1 MISFEKRLLETKCPN
16 CSNITLTF
24 ADSKDLLTEFIEA
37 AENSNTQVEIISV
50 ETEEGVML
58 RDSFGGIAA
67 ILRYK

>member
-1 MISFEKRLLETKCPN
+1 MINFEKRLLEMKCPN
-16 CSNITLTF
+16 CSNITLAS

-37 AENSNTQVEIISV
+37 AEKSNTQVEIISI